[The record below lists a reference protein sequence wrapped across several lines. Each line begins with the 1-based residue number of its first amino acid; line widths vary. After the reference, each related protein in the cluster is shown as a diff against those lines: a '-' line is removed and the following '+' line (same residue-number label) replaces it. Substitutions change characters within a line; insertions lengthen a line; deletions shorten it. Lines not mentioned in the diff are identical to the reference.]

1 MLSLNQSFLEV
12 MKTLFLLDESHLTH
26 IGLLNRIAFI
36 VMMSFVRLEL
46 FQVRLLTEVL
56 RKFRL
61 KSCAQH

>member
-1 MLSLNQSFLEV
+1 MLLLNQSFLEV
-12 MKTLFLLDESHLTH
+12 MKNLFLLDESHLTH
-26 IGLLNRIAFI
+26 ISLPNRIAFI